1 MHLALALSISL
12 AAPAGVGVGVRAEQ
26 RAGVSDLGIG
36 EDSVLASEDPLA
48 AVGSDVMIEPRGY
61 AKTEIDGVRLEGTY
75 APQMVFRV
83 LAGDGRPLI
92 LHSLAGRV
100 QGAAPRLNWYGGAGL
115 EIGELDFSRA
125 VREMKV
131 PGSVPEGTGSLDA
144 IPYMMAGAN
153 AGVSYRAG
161 KHWTLSLTSGAS
173 LSGASAERLRTAF
186 PLMSRPFVEGRT
198 SHTITRFDTFEA
210 ATRLETVVFSTGASY
225 YGASPTVGWT
235 RQLGRGAGAL
245 TTRAG
250 ALFANATPFPGQPGV
265 FRLHPIADVGF
276 SRGVKLAEGMKAE
289 TSLLAGVGP
298 YFDPFQATLDE
309 RGSVGLGT
317 KIPFGR
323 VSVVTQAAWMVM
335 LNWARPEYGLGYIG
349 GRGSQSDHV
358 AILDTRVVYDL
369 PGPLSLD
376 AGIATLGRW
385 DEPTFPT
392 PTKPGLE
399 AFAVIGLNGGLD
411 WPKPPDRAEEAR

>member
-1 MHLALALSISL
+1 MHTLALTLALVL
-12 AAPAGVGVGVRAEQ
+12 PTGVGVGVRAEQ
-26 RAGVSDLGIG
+26 RAGVSDLVID
-36 EDSVLASEDPLA
+36 ESSALASEDPFA
-48 AVGSDVMIEPRGY
+48 AIGADVMIEPNVHGK
-61 AKTEIDGVRLEGTY
+61 AEADGVKLEGAY
-75 APQMVFRV
+75 APQMVFR
-83 LAGDGRPLI
+83 LLSGDARPLV
-92 LHSLAGRV
+92 LHSLGGRMM
-100 QGAAPRLNWYGGAGL
+100 GGAPRVSWYGGAGL

-153 AGVSYRAG
+153 VGASFRATRF
-161 KHWTLSLTSGAS
+161 WTLSLTSGAS

-198 SHTITRFDTFEA
+198 SHRLTRFDTVEA

-225 YGASPTVGWT
+225 YGVSPTFGYT
-235 RQLGRGAGAL
+235 RQFGVATGSLSTRG
-245 TTRAG
+245 G
-250 ALFANATPFPGQPGV
+250 ALFTQSTPYPGQDGV
-265 FRLHPIADVGF
+265 FHVHPIADVQWGRALKM
-276 SRGVKLAEGMKAE
+276 SDGTKAE

-298 YFDPFQATLDE
+298 YFDPFTSTLDE
-309 RGSVGLGT
+309 RGTVSFGT

-323 VSVVTQAAWMVM
+323 VALVTQAAWLVM
-335 LNWARPEYGLGYIG
+335 LNWARPEFGYGYIG
-349 GRGSQSDHV
+349 GRGQQSDHV

-369 PGPLSLD
+369 AGPLSLD
-376 AGIATLGRW
+376 VGTAVLGRW
-385 DEPTFPT
+385 DEPSFPT

-399 AFAVIGLNGGLD
+399 AFLVVGLNGGLD